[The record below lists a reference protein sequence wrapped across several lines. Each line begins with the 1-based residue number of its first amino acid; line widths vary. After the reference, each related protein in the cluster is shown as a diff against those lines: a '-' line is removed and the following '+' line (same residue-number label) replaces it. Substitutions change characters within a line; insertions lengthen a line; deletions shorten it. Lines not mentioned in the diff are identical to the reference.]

1 MPLSAD
7 SLTSRFWYV
16 LGEAALTAYI
26 IRRILALFPVLFG
39 VTVIVFLLI
48 RLIPG
53 DPAITMLGDRASVED
68 IERVREQLGLN
79 DPLHIQFFKY
89 IGQLLRGDLGQSII
103 NRTDITFE
111 LAYRLPATIEM
122 IAGAMIIGVLVGVS
136 VGVISA
142 VRRNSW
148 FDIVGMIGALVGV
161 SMPIF
166 WLALILIYALS
177 VDTNILPPSG
187 RIDAQIYVMRRT
199 GFVLIDT
206 LLMGDFSAFMNAL
219 WHMILPSFV
228 LSTVIM
234 PGLARITRASMLE
247 VMRQDF
253 VRTARAKGLAER
265 VVIIGHALQ
274 NALLPVVTVVGG
286 WLAGLLGGA
295 ILTETVFSWPGM
307 GLWAYRGIQGRDYP
321 VVQGSVLVSATI
333 YVFVNLAVD
342 VLYAYID
349 PRIRYD

>member
-1 MPLSAD
+1 
-7 SLTSRFWYV
+7 
-16 LGEAALTAYI
+16 LTAYI
-26 IRRILALFPVLFG
+26 VRRILGLFPVLFG

-53 DPAITMLGDRASVED
+53 DPAITMLGDRASVEA

-79 DPLHIQFFKY
+79 DPLHVQFLKY
-89 IGQLLRGDLGQSII
+89 MGQLLQGDLGQSII

-122 IAGAMIIGVLVGVS
+122 IAGALIIGVLAGVS
-136 VGVISA
+136 IGVVSA
-142 VRRNSW
+142 IRRNSW
-148 FDIVGMIGALVGV
+148 FDVLGMIGALLGV

-177 VDTNILPPSG
+177 VDTNILPPSA
-187 RIDAQIYVMRRT
+187 RIDAQIYVQRRT
-199 GFVLIDT
+199 GFILLDT
-206 LLMGDFSAFMNAL
+206 LLMGDFSAFVNAL
-219 WHMILPSFV
+219 WHMIMPSFV

-247 VMRQDF
+247 VLRQDY
-253 VRTARAKGLAER
+253 VRTAWAKGLAEKT
-265 VVIIGHALQ
+265 VVVRHALK
-274 NALLPVVTVVGG
+274 NALLPIVTVIGG

-321 VVQGSVLVSATI
+321 VVQGSVLVSAAI

-342 VLYAYID
+342 ILYAFID

>member
-1 MPLSAD
+1 
-7 SLTSRFWYV
+7 
-16 LGEAALTAYI
+16 LTAYI
-26 IRRILALFPVLFG
+26 IRRILGLLPVLFG

-68 IERVREQLGLN
+68 IEHVREQLGLN
-79 DPLHIQFFKY
+79 DPLHMQFLKY

-122 IAGAMIIGVLVGVS
+122 IAGALIIGVLVGVT
-136 VGVISA
+136 VGVVSA
-142 VRRNSW
+142 IRRNSW
-148 FDIVGMIGALVGV
+148 FDILGMIGALIGV

-177 VDTNILPPSG
+177 VDAKILPPSA
-187 RIDAQIYVMRRT
+187 RIDVQIFVERRT
-199 GFVLIDT
+199 GFMLIDT
-206 LLMGDFSAFMNAL
+206 LLMGDFSAFVNAL
-219 WHMILPSFV
+219 WHMIMPSVV

-247 VMRQDF
+247 VLRQDY
-253 VRTARAKGLAER
+253 VRTAWAKGLAER
-265 VVIIGHALQ
+265 VVVVRHALN
-274 NALLPVVTVVGG
+274 NALLPVITVIGG

-321 VVQGSVLVSATI
+321 VVQGSVLISATI

-342 VLYAYID
+342 ILYAYID
-349 PRIRYD
+349 PRIHYD

>member
-1 MPLSAD
+1 
-7 SLTSRFWYV
+7 
-16 LGEAALTAYI
+16 LTAYI
-26 IRRILALFPVLFG
+26 IRRILGLFPVLFG

-68 IERVREQLGLN
+68 IEHVREQLGLN
-79 DPLHIQFFKY
+79 DPLHMQFLKY

-122 IAGAMIIGVLVGVS
+122 IAGALIIGVLVGVT

-148 FDIVGMIGALVGV
+148 FDILGMIGALIGV

-177 VDTNILPPSG
+177 VDAKILPPSA
-187 RIDAQIYVMRRT
+187 RIDVQIFVERRT
-199 GFVLIDT
+199 GFMLIDT
-206 LLMGDFSAFMNAL
+206 LLMGDLTAFANAL
-219 WHMILPSFV
+219 WHMIMPSVV

-247 VMRQDF
+247 VLRQDY
-253 VRTARAKGLAER
+253 VRTAWAKGLAER
-265 VVIIGHALQ
+265 AVVVRHALN
-274 NALLPVVTVVGG
+274 NALLPVVTVIGG

-349 PRIRYD
+349 PRIHYD